1 MQRSIRLV
9 VSCLMLMICF
19 GLPQT
24 AAAAPVYLAPPT
36 ATSDGPRTGSATAP
50 FVKLSQAIA
59 AIEAGQGDHV
69 LLQDGHYGD
78 VYWTDITPPR
88 MIRIAVDNP
97 GRAHFDIMS
106 LKRMKNLHFVNFS
119 IWPRQ
124 PVKKMRSLVN
134 ADAQSANL
142 IFEGF
147 DVRGR
152 ADAIETYMKWSVEDW
167 TSTWHSDGFFL
178 RGQKMVVRNST
189 ITAVDFSI
197 QITGPD
203 AVIEGNHIRGF
214 SGDGLRGIGTN
225 NLFRNNLVQ
234 DSFNVD
240 DNHDDGF
247 QSWSPKRNGPDSTLP
262 DLSVI
267 NNAFIEWTG
276 RKDHPL
282 HGTLQGIGLFDGFYK
297 NVYIHNNL
305 VVSSQYHG
313 IALYGGRNGHITN
326 NTVLHSDLRG
336 GQFPWITVKPHKN
349 SQPSENIIVTG
360 NVAVSF
366 QDIPLANKNNI
377 AVSPVVPFYK
387 DPMRGDFTP
396 HPDGP
401 LVDSAFGIQFD
412 ATMLERV
419 KTAFVD

>member
-1 MQRSIRLV
+1 
-9 VSCLMLMICF
+9 MLMICF
-19 GLPQT
+19 GLSQT

-167 TSTWHSDGFFL
+167 TSTWHSNGFFL
-178 RGQKMVVRNST
+178 RGQSMTIRNST
-189 ITAVDFSI
+189 ITAMDFSI
-197 QITGPD
+197 QTTGPD
-203 AVIEGNHIRGF
+203 AVVEGNHIQGF
-214 SGDGLRGIGTN
+214 SGDGLRGIGSN

-234 DSFNVD
+234 DSFKVD
-240 DNHDDGF
+240 TNHDDGF
-247 QSWSPKRNGPDSTLP
+247 QSWSPKRNGPDSTIEN
-262 DLSVI
+262 LSVVG
-267 NNAFIEWTG
+267 NAFIEWTG
-276 RKDHPL
+276 QVDHPL

-297 NVYIHNNL
+297 NVRIENNL
-305 VVSSQYHG
+305 VLSTQYHG
-313 IALYGGRNGHITN
+313 IALYGARKGSILN
-326 NTVLHSDLRG
+326 NTVLHPYLRSG
-336 GQFPWITVKPHKN
+336 KFPWIMVKPHKN
-349 SQPSENIIVTG
+349 GTPSKNVTVRG
-360 NVAVSF
+360 NVAVNF
-366 QDIPLANKNNI
+366 QGIPSAAKDNMV
-377 AVSPVVPFYK
+377 VSPVTPFYQN
-387 DPMRGDFTP
+387 PRMGDFAA

-401 LVDSAFGIQFD
+401 LVDSAFGIKFD

-419 KTAFVD
+419 KKAFADR